1 MTGLTVRQIDPDQKA
16 DARDWVAVP
25 RIVHADDAA
34 FVIQSDEAEH
44 HRLVKKHNPYLLIAS
59 AAFFIAYREG
69 KPVGRISGQYD
80 TRLTDDQG
88 QVVGQFGFA
97 DFIEDQAVADALLT
111 AVVGWL
117 QQSGAKTMRGP
128 FNLSINQECG
138 CLVQGFETAPA
149 IMMPHA
155 RPWTGKMLERAGLS
169 KAADLHAWRVDPFK
183 VPERFLA
190 YARREKD
197 ANAVVS
203 RPLKVKELRAE
214 FDHMGRI
221 FNDGWRKNWGFLP
234 FTQPEL
240 HHLADEL
247 KLVMRPDYGLFVEIR
262 GEPVAVMMALPNI
275 NELVAPFKGR
285 FGLFNSLRLLWQLK
299 REKART
305 ARVLVLGIKDQYQ
318 NAGLGSAIIVTMLEE
333 LIQRGRKFGLAWVEF
348 SWVLETNERAR
359 NILRMAG
366 AEPVKTYRIYEADL
380 AAIAAS

>member
-1 MTGLTVRQIDPDQKA
+1 MTDITVKQIDTA
-16 DARDWVAVP
+16 STAGVRDWLSVP
-25 RIVHADDAA
+25 RVVHANDAS
-34 FVIQSDEAEH
+34 FVIQDDKSEH
-44 HRLVKKHNPYLLIAS
+44 QRLLKDHNPYLLVAS
-59 AAFFIAYREG
+59 AAFFVAYRQN
-69 KPVGRISGQYD
+69 KPVGRMSAQFD
-80 TRLTDDQG
+80 PRLKHEDG
-88 QVVGQFGFA
+88 RLIGQFGFP
-97 DFIEDQAVADALLT
+97 DFIEDQAVADALLNH
-111 AVVGWL
+111 VVEWL
-117 QQSGAKTMRGP
+117 RRAGASLVRGP

-155 RPWTGKMLERAGLS
+155 RPWTGRMLERAGLS
-169 KAADLHAWRVDPFK
+169 KAVDLHAWRVDPFR
-183 VPERFLA
+183 VSERFLA

-203 RPLKVKELRAE
+203 RSLNVKNLQAE
-214 FDHMGRI
+214 FERMGRI
-221 FNDGWRKNWGFLP
+221 FNDGWRQNWGFLP

-247 KLVMRPDYGLFVEIR
+247 KIVMRPDYGLFVEIS

-305 ARVLVLGIKDQYQ
+305 ARVLVLGIKEQYQ
-318 NAGLGSAIIVTMLEE
+318 NAGLGSAIVVTMLEE
-333 LIQRGRKFGLAWVEF
+333 LIQRGRRFGLTWVEF

-359 NILRMAG
+359 NILRLAG
-366 AEPVKTYRIYEADL
+366 AEPVKTYRIYEANL
-380 AAIAAS
+380 AAIAAT